1 MPEGWQVGRQIRSGL
16 GKAAVLG
23 RRVAVRGRCGSV
35 SQMWQ
40 WEPDVAVEASGKE
53 PTAGSGVSLTPY

>member
-40 WEPDVAVEASGKE
+40 WKLLERSPRQAVAF
-53 PTAGSGVSLTPY
+53 L